1 MEEKIMN
8 KRFDVF
14 YCDDKRDRS
23 IYCQA
28 WENLY
33 RKGWEGNAAV
43 IYDSIFKKN
52 KDKLFRPPFR
62 FAYADYRSTMSDEEI
77 THAIEV
83 LINCG
88 YFKKFDNKTV
98 YFYPEG
104 KEELIN
110 AFLNEE
116 ESA

>member
-1 MEEKIMN
+1 MEEKVMN
-8 KRFDVF
+8 KRFDIY
-14 YCDDKRDRS
+14 YCDATKDRKVFFKT
-23 IYCQA
+23 

-33 RKGWEGNAAV
+33 YKGGELNAAN
-43 IYDSIFKKN
+43 IYSDVFN
-52 KDKLFRPPFR
+52 KDEYKLFRPAFK
-62 FAYADYRSTMSDEEI
+62 FAYANYRNKMSDEEI

-88 YFKKFDNKTV
+88 YFEKFDNKTIV
-98 YFYPEG
+98 FKPEG

-116 ESA
+116 ESV